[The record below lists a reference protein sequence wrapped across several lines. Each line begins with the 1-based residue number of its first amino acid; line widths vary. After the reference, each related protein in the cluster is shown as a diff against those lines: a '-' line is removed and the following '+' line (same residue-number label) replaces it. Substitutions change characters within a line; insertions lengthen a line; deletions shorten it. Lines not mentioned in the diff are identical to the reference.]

1 MHSNLTVQ
9 ESEFN
14 LFKMTHVNIVYK
26 MSVMENRILLSFN
39 IKIKTFSDKLVMD
52 ERHYHFPSC
61 GQFVTI
67 FMFLNSKLPL
77 HPE

>member
-1 MHSNLTVQ
+1 MRSNLTAQ

-52 ERHYHFPSC
+52 ERDIITFHL
-61 GQFVTI
+61 VDN
-67 FMFLNSKLPL
+67 L
-77 HPE
+77 